1 MTIITAHAK
10 FSELILIT
18 YCPAFKLVCPFSRTN
33 YGSLSFLVSS
43 VRLWNGLPY
52 HIVSVKSLTTFKS
65 LLCSLFYIVV
75 LSVLVLWPP
84 LILALAIRSV
94 FALLKKNMYWHSTIT
109 AIKWYHILIWTLHG
123 QPMY

>member
-18 YCPAFKLVCPFSRTN
+18 YCPAFQLVCPFSRTN

-94 FALLKKNMYWHSTIT
+94 FALLKKYVLALYYNSN
-109 AIKWYHILIWTLHG
+109 
-123 QPMY
+123 